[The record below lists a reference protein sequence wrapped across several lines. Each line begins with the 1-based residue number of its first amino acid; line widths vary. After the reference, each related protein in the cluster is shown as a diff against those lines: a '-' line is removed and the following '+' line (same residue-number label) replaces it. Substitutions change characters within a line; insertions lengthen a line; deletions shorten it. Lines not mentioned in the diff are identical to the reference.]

1 MFALLGKIFLEISS
15 IAVQDYE
22 NRGTFLFN
30 AFVLYHL
37 FIAMDT
43 FNFCFLYLNHFDVGK
58 SVEYFSLIAKFQVLI
73 ACEKHTMSI
82 VS

>member
-1 MFALLGKIFLEISS
+1 VFALLGKIFLEISS

-43 FNFCFLYLNHFDVGK
+43 FNFCFLFL
-58 SVEYFSLIAKFQVLI
+58 SVDYFSLKAKFQVLI